1 MQLIPFQST
10 RSVRIEQTEMDA
22 YIFRL
27 ITEVWDKLTNHSTCM
42 SADMQQHSTAIS
54 HEMKIRIVD
63 NDHFLNRKGAPVVL
77 GSHHQSFILR
87 KRTDY
92 GCEEALSIATFTPM
106 SGSIL

>member
-1 MQLIPFQST
+1 
-10 RSVRIEQTEMDA
+10 MDKR
-22 YIFRL
+22 IFRL
-27 ITEVWDKLTNHSTCM
+27 STGVGVKLTNHSTYM
-42 SADMQQHSTAIS
+42 FTDMQQHYTGLS
-54 HEMKIRIVD
+54 HEMKTRIVD

-77 GSHHQSFILR
+77 GSHHQSFILS